1 MGALTTTTPL
11 ASRSVPGANDA
22 AGDAAAAEQEL
33 HRLRELI
40 GPSERSYADA
50 IDDADHA
57 IAEAKRATL
66 ELGEARGAL
75 AEMRVEL
82 ARARQDQDL
91 FQRRR
96 EMGPA
101 AHLAD
106 LVREAWRDVVRPRL
120 AAVTRPLRQRVAP

>member
-1 MGALTTTTPL
+1 MAPLVGVAAL
-11 ASRSVPGANDA
+11 ASRSVSDPPAKD
-22 AGDAAAAEQEL
+22 EL
-33 HRLRELI
+33 SDELSRLRQLV
-40 GPSERSYADA
+40 GPSERSYRAA

-120 AAVTRPLRQRVAP
+120 AAATRPLRQRVAP